1 MLMSMATTATRL
13 SPEASRLLHEKR
25 ATRLPP
31 PAERRALRDA
41 AGFSLEEM
49 GRALGIAKATAHRWE
64 SFAVRLPRERAG
76 AYLALMDAW
85 RELIRE
91 SATVQPQK

>member
-1 MLMSMATTATRL
+1 MTTTAARL

-31 PAERRALRDA
+31 PRERRALREA
-41 AGFSLEEM
+41 AGFNLEEM

-64 SFAVRLPRERAG
+64 SFAIRLPLKRAE
-76 AYLALMDAW
+76 AYLALMAAW

-91 SATVQPQK
+91 NAASQPQK

>member
-1 MLMSMATTATRL
+1 MTTTATRL

-25 ATRLPP
+25 TTRLPP
-31 PAERRALRDA
+31 PPERRALREG

-49 GRALGIAKATAHRWE
+49 GHALGIAKATAHRWE
-64 SFAVRLPRERAG
+64 SFAIRLPRARAE

-91 SATVQPQK
+91 TAASQPQK